1 MAVMPNMDRDRKD
14 RPTARPR
21 MTRKAG
27 GVQDS
32 GAGQKP
38 GALTARGGTGYRAP
52 IPSPRQMPRADYT
65 RLTELPPRIAPRGS
79 IRRQDESPEAQNFA
93 NILFGPGALQARG
106 GSGYQGLDTENMKDA
121 ARAMAIQ
128 SRMQMPEEPRVRDMP
143 NMSVEEMAPYN
154 RPADDINDA
163 FFGPDRKPFQWT
175 DIIDFLMNR
184 PPGGE
189 R

>member
-1 MAVMPNMDRDRKD
+1 
-14 RPTARPR
+14 

-52 IPSPRQMPRADYT
+52 IPSPQQMPKTYRPARA
-65 RLTELPPRIAPRGS
+65 ELPPRIARELPRN
-79 IRRQDESPEAQNFA
+79 RFPRQDEGPEAQNFA

-163 FFGPDRKPFQWT
+163 FFGPDRKRF
-175 DIIDFLMNR
+175 DVVEFLMGLMGR
-184 PPGGE
+184 